1 MMKVIISWQEFLN
14 LGYAFI
20 LRKIIWLKEMEHPS
34 GYPHC
39 GGTTGK
45 PKGVRLSNNN
55 VNMALQAV
63 CRIESAIPGNSVL
76 SILPIFHGFGLACC
90 IHTVFVA
97 GMKSYLIPQFK
108 PMSWQK

>member
-1 MMKVIISWQEFLN
+1 ML
-14 LGYAFI
+14 I
-20 LRKIIWLKEMEHPS
+20 LRKIIWLKEMEHRS
-34 GYPHC
+34 VILYS

-55 VNMALQAV
+55 VNTMVLQAV

-108 PMSWQK
+108 PSELAKMIKKRNLIF